1 MRIMALINYI
11 NVVGTNRKTPQSL
24 APKDRDLRNSRLLH
38 PPQPKDETTPLTYH
52 PVTDIA

>member
-24 APKDRDLRNSRLLH
+24 APKDRDLRNRRLLH